1 MDLKE
6 LFQETPGFGDVCYEK
21 WGRYPSIKTLERT
34 DVRPGNVKTL
44 KIDTSVNP
52 ITHDLRI
59 NYQEMRRILIEIDR
73 KFENVFPMDGVV
85 WMMSILCDTNDASKF
100 STFTFFTFR
109 NKKKSFYSLIEIRK
123 RNYV

>member
-1 MDLKE
+1 MKE
-6 LFQETPGFGDVCYEK
+6 LFQETPGFGDVCYEN
-21 WGRYPSIKTLERT
+21 WGRYPSIKTLERS

-73 KFENVFPMDGVV
+73 RFESIFPIDGVA
-85 WMMSILCDTNDASKF
+85 WMMSILCETTDASK
-100 STFTFFTFR
+100 TFNISFCHFT
-109 NKKKSFYSLIEIRK
+109 K
-123 RNYV
+123 RREYVFL